1 MSLKVEFCCLLKSG
15 YTISDVHIKEKF
27 GERFQLLAPIIE
39 EMLGSKQLVL
49 VPFGDVIYYRHI
61 REENALKLEDLR

>member
-1 MSLKVEFCCLLKSG
+1 MSLKDKFCGLLKSSD
-15 YTISDVHIKEKF
+15 TISDDHIKEKF

-49 VPFGDVIYYRHI
+49 VPFGNVIYYRHI